1 MPPSVISTAQ
11 TPLLTA
17 IERNLREHIALVQRS
32 TPGMTVFDQADL
44 LVVDSGISSDT
55 FNKMARARL
64 QESDVDHRIA
74 EAVAYFMGVER
85 PFAWWVGPGS
95 PALTLED
102 RLHDYGLE
110 AKEYELGM
118 AMELWDLPPKLERLG
133 DLTVRSVPCAEELTG
148 FAGVF
153 AASWE
158 PPDPAVFEFYQ
169 RAAPMLLQDQ
179 CPIKLFGLSG

>member
-1 MPPSVISTAQ
+1 
-11 TPLLTA
+11 
-17 IERNLREHIALVQRS
+17 
-32 TPGMTVFDQADL
+32 MTVFDQADL

-95 PALTLED
+95 PALNLED

-110 AKEYELGM
+110 AKQYQMGM

-148 FAGVF
+148 FAG
-153 AASWE
+153 
-158 PPDPAVFEFYQ
+158 YLL
-169 RAAPMLLQDQ
+169 RAGSRPTQPYVGSTRVLPH
-179 CPIKLFGLSG
+179 CCFKTNVR

>member
-17 IERNLREHIALVQRS
+17 KERNLGEHIAFVQRS

-44 LVVDSGISSDT
+44 LVVDSGLSSDT

-95 PALTLED
+95 PALNLED

-110 AKEYELGM
+110 AKEYELGR
-118 AMELWDLPPKLERLG
+118 AMELWDLPPKLERLE
-133 DLTVRSVPCAEELTG
+133 DLR
-148 FAGVF
+148 FGVC
-153 AASWE
+153 
-158 PPDPAVFEFYQ
+158 
-169 RAAPMLLQDQ
+169 RALRN
-179 CPIKLFGLSG
+179 